1 MKCLTVRAAHL
12 YDETIFQSLAT
23 HEMDAV
29 TKETETAKP
38 FTFKEFGDAL
48 AEFFS
53 SLKLAIFL
61 MITMAI
67 LSTIGTVIQQGERPE
82 VYIKEYGET
91 AYWWFVKLGV
101 IDIYHTWYFSTILV
115 LLCINSLTCFHQRF
129 PAIWRSI
136 RQDKVNVTAPFIQN
150 LKRSATVDLAS
161 DRSRVTEDMALAFA
175 ERGYRV
181 LVNKGDTET
190 TLYATKGIMGRV
202 AAHVAHLSVTV
213 IVIGGILGNVLGFR
227 DFGVCLE
234 GETYHIPQGKFD
246 LHVDKFWIDYYDNGA
261 VKSYNSTLT
270 VIENGESKLTKT
282 ITVNDP
288 LVYKGIWF
296 YQSSYGDSWD
306 RVEKARVVVREK
318 ATDKVVGEAILDWR
332 KEAILK
338 DLGLK
343 LQLTDFVGDFGFD
356 AKDKRVYSKTVEHE
370 NPAIKLAITENEQA
384 ISTPWIFYNYPDLFD
399 IQGSK
404 YKFELTGYLTK
415 KFTGLQIAKD
425 PGVLIVWGGST
436 LLVVG
441 VTLSAVIYHR
451 RMWAKVVSGQQGVTV
466 YVGGTAYKGQ
476 IDFDREFAQFTERL
490 KAHGSRAV

>member
-1 MKCLTVRAAHL
+1 
-12 YDETIFQSLAT
+12 
-23 HEMDAV
+23 MDAI
-29 TKETETAKP
+29 TKRTEDAKS
-38 FTFKEFGDAL
+38 FSFKEFGDAL
-48 AEFFS
+48 VEFFS

-61 MITMAI
+61 MITLAI
-67 LSTIGTVIQQGERPE
+67 LSTVGTVIQQGERPE
-82 VYIKEYGET
+82 VYIKEYGENT
-91 AYWWFVKLGV
+91 YWWFVKLGFV
-101 IDIYHTWYFSTILV
+101 DIYHTWYFSTVLV

-136 RQDKVNVTAPFIQN
+136 RQDKVNVTASFIQN
-150 LKRSATVDLAS
+150 LKRSATVDLPDERPKVA
-161 DRSRVTEDMALAFA
+161 EALGLAFA

-181 LVNKGDTET
+181 LVNKAETET

-213 IVIGGILGNVLGFR
+213 IVAGGLIGNILGFR

-234 GETYHIPQGKFD
+234 GETYHVPQGNFD
-246 LHVDKFWIDYYDNGA
+246 LHVDKFWLDYYDNGA

-270 VIENGESKLTKT
+270 VLENGEKQVTKT

-306 RVEKARVVVREK
+306 RVEKARIVVRDK

-332 KEAILK
+332 KESELK
-338 DLGLK
+338 NLGLK
-343 LQLTDFVGDFGFD
+343 LQLTDFVADFGFD
-356 AKDKRVYSKTVEHE
+356 AKDRRVYSKTVEHE
-370 NPAIKLAITENEQA
+370 NPAIKLAITEYDRQLA
-384 ISTPWIFYNYPDLFD
+384 APWIFYNYPDLFE

-425 PGVLIVWGGST
+425 PGVIIVWVGST

-441 VTLSAVIYHR
+441 VMLSAFIFHR
-451 RMWAKVVSGQQGVTV
+451 RVWAKVVSEPHGVTV
-466 YVGGTAYKGQ
+466 YLGGTAYKGQ
-476 IDFDREFAQFTERL
+476 IDFDREFQRISERL
-490 KAHGSRAV
+490 KTLRHPTA

>member
-1 MKCLTVRAAHL
+1 
-12 YDETIFQSLAT
+12 
-23 HEMDAV
+23 MDAV
-29 TKETETAKP
+29 TKETEAAKP

-48 AEFFS
+48 VEFFS

-61 MITMAI
+61 MITLAI
-67 LSTIGTVIQQGERPE
+67 LSTVGTVIQQGERPE
-82 VYIKEYGET
+82 VYIKEYGEN
-91 AYWWFVKLGV
+91 AYWWFVKLGF

-136 RQDKVNVTAPFIQN
+136 RQDKVNVTAQFIQN
-150 LKRSATVDLAS
+150 LRRSATIDLAS
-161 DRSRVTEDMALAFA
+161 DRSKAAEDMALALA

-181 LVNKGDTET
+181 LVNRGDAET
-190 TLYATKGIMGRV
+190 TLYATKGVMGRV
-202 AAHVAHLSVTV
+202 AAHVAHLSVTI

-234 GETYHIPQGKFD
+234 GETYHIPQGNFD
-246 LHVDKFWIDYYDNGA
+246 LHVDKFWIDYHDNGA

-270 VIENGESKLTKT
+270 VIEDGESKLTKT

-306 RVEKARVVVREK
+306 RVEKARVVVRDK
-318 ATDKVVGEAILDWR
+318 ATDKVVGEAILDWK
-332 KEAILK
+332 KEAVLK

-343 LQLTDFVGDFGFD
+343 LQLTDFVADFGFD
-356 AKDKRVYSKTVEHE
+356 AKDRRVYSKTVEHE
-370 NPAIKLAITENEQA
+370 NPAIKLAITEHDQQLA
-384 ISTPWIFYNYPDLFD
+384 APWIFYNFPDLFE

-425 PGVLIVWGGST
+425 PGVIMVWIGST

-441 VTLSAVIYHR
+441 VMLSALIYHR
-451 RMWAKVVSGQQGVTV
+451 RVWAKVVSGQPGVTV

-476 IDFDREFAQFTERL
+476 IDFDREFARFTERL
-490 KAHGSRAV
+490 KARGTLTV

>member
-1 MKCLTVRAAHL
+1 
-12 YDETIFQSLAT
+12 
-23 HEMDAV
+23 MDAI
-29 TKETETAKP
+29 TKQTEAAKP
-38 FTFKEFGDAL
+38 FSFKEFGDAL

-61 MITMAI
+61 MITLAI
-67 LSTIGTVIQQGERPE
+67 LSTVGTVIQQGERPE
-82 VYIKEYGET
+82 VYIKEYGES
-91 AYWWFVKLGV
+91 AYWWFVKLGFV
-101 IDIYHTWYFSTILV
+101 DIYHTWYFSTILI

-136 RQDKVNVTAPFIQN
+136 RQDKVNVTAQFIQN
-150 LKRSATVDLAS
+150 LKRSATVDLAG
-161 DRSRVTEDMALAFA
+161 DRGTVTESLGLAFA

-202 AAHVAHLSVTV
+202 AAHVAHLSVTL
-213 IVIGGILGNVLGFR
+213 IVAGGLLGNVWGFR

-234 GETYHIPQGKFD
+234 GETYHIPQGNFD

-318 ATDKVVGEAILDWR
+318 ATDKVVGEAILDWQ
-332 KEAILK
+332 KEVALK

-343 LQLTDFVGDFGFD
+343 MKVINFVADFGFD
-356 AKDKRVYSKTVEHE
+356 PKLRNAKNDGVFSKTVEHE
-370 NPAIKLAITENEQA
+370 NPAIKLAITEREQSLSA
-384 ISTPWIFYNYPDLFD
+384 PWIFYNYPDLFD

-441 VTLSAVIYHR
+441 VTLSALIYHR
-451 RMWAKVVSGQQGVTV
+451 RVWAKVVSEPHGTTV
-466 YVGGTAYKGQ
+466 YLGGTAYKGQ
-476 IDFDREFAQFTERL
+476 IDFDREFERFTERL
-490 KAHGSRAV
+490 KAQSKPTV

>member
-1 MKCLTVRAAHL
+1 
-12 YDETIFQSLAT
+12 
-23 HEMDAV
+23 MDAT
-29 TKETETAKP
+29 TKETETAKS

-48 AEFFS
+48 LEFFS

-67 LSTIGTVIQQGERPE
+67 LATVGTVIQQGERPE

-91 AYWWFVKLGV
+91 AYWWFVKLGF
-101 IDIYHTWYFSTILV
+101 IDIYHTWYFSSILV
-115 LLCINSLTCFHQRF
+115 LLCINSLTCFQQRF

-136 RQDKVNVTAPFIQN
+136 RQDKVNVTVPFIQS
-150 LKRSATVDLAS
+150 LKRSATVDLAAE
-161 DRSRVTEDMALAFA
+161 RGQVTEDMALAFA
-175 ERGYRV
+175 ARGYRV
-181 LVNKGDTET
+181 LVSKGDAET
-190 TLYATKGIMGRV
+190 TIYATKGIMGRV
-202 AAHVAHLSVTV
+202 AAHVAHLSVTL
-213 IVIGGILGNVLGFR
+213 IVIGGILGNVIGFR

-234 GETYHIPQGKFD
+234 GETYHIPQGNFD

-318 ATDKVVGEAILDWR
+318 ATDKVVGEAILDWK
-332 KEAILK
+332 KEAVLK

-343 LQLTDFVGDFGFD
+343 LQLTEFVADFGFD

-370 NPAIKLAITENEQA
+370 NPAIKLAITEREQTLT
-384 ISTPWIFYNYPDLFD
+384 SPWVFYNYPDLFE

-404 YKFELTGYLTK
+404 YKFELTGYLAK
-415 KFTGLQIAKD
+415 KFTGLQITKD
-425 PGVLIVWGGST
+425 PGVLLVWIGST

-441 VTLSAVIYHR
+441 VTLSAAIYHR
-451 RMWAKVVSGQQGVTV
+451 RVWAKVVPGPQGQGVVV

-476 IDFDREFAQFTERL
+476 IDFDREFERFAARL
-490 KAHGSRAV
+490 NAHGKHTI